1 MKPIKVLLAD
11 DHAIVRMGL
20 ASLLG
25 TKNDI
30 EVVGEAEDGEAAVR
44 KVLKLAPDVVIMD
57 LMMPKMDGVEATAE
71 IHRRLPDVKIMVLT
85 SYGASDGI
93 AHALS
98 AGATGALM
106 KSTEFSEFVT
116 AIRRVAAGERVIAPE
131 IARQL
136 AEDPP
141 VPELTPRQ
149 AEILQSITR
158 GLTNADIAKQL
169 GIREDSVKEHVN
181 AIFAKLG
188 AANRSEAVAI
198 TLRKHLLKT

>member
-1 MKPIKVLLAD
+1 MI
-11 DHAIVRMGL
+11 
-20 ASLLG
+20 
-25 TKNDI
+25 
-30 EVVGEAEDGEAAVR
+30 
-44 KVLKLAPDVVIMD
+44 
-57 LMMPKMDGVEATAE
+57 
-71 IHRRLPDVKIMVLT
+71 LT

-106 KSTEFSEFVT
+106 KSTEFSEFVA

-181 AIFAKLG
+181 AIFTKLG
-188 AANRSEAVAI
+188 AANRSEAIAI
-198 TLRKHLLKT
+198 AMRKHLLKF